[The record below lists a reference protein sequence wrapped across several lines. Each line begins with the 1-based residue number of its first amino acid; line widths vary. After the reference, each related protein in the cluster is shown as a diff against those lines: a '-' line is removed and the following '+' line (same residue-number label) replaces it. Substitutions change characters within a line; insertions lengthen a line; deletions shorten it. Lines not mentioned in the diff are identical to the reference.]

1 MCSRPAAVS
10 VAIECPECGKKINPV
25 MGNLPKECPFCET
38 PLENAS
44 VAGAPGTPAPP
55 VPAPKAQAGSADS
68 LDTVAREDR

>member
-1 MCSRPAAVS
+1 MCFRPAAVS

-25 MGNLPKECPFCET
+25 MGNLPKEAPFCE
-38 PLENAS
+38 PPMQNAS

-55 VPAPKAQAGSADS
+55 VPAPKAQAGSVDS

>member
-1 MCSRPAAVS
+1 MCFRPAAVS

-44 VAGAPGTPAPP
+44 VAGAPALLPLR
-55 VPAPKAQAGSADS
+55 VPAPKAQAGSVDS
-68 LDTVAREDR
+68 HDTVAREDR

>member
-1 MCSRPAAVS
+1 MCFRPAAVS
-10 VAIECPECGKKINPV
+10 VAIECPECGKKI
-25 MGNLPKECPFCET
+25 PFCET

-55 VPAPKAQAGSADS
+55 VPAPKAQAGSVDS